1 LTTAQIALVRD
12 SFSRIAEHADQIGLA
27 FYDTLF
33 RINPA
38 SRALFP
44 PNIDLQA
51 RKLMD
56 MLGSI
61 VEGLDDPEGLE
72 KMFRDL
78 GRRHV
83 GYGVTEAQYDDVG
96 AALLQTLRVALS
108 DRFSPDVE
116 EAWACVYAELA
127 ETMIAASRPTDN

>member
-1 LTTAQIALVRD
+1 MTTAQIALVRD

-72 KMFRDL
+72 KMSREL

-83 GYGVTEAQYDDVG
+83 GYGVTDKDYGTVAT
-96 AALLQTLRVALS
+96 ALLWTLEQGLGPAFTPPVKQAWTETYLTLAGVMRDAAAK
-108 DRFSPDVE
+108 
-116 EAWACVYAELA
+116 EAA
-127 ETMIAASRPTDN
+127 